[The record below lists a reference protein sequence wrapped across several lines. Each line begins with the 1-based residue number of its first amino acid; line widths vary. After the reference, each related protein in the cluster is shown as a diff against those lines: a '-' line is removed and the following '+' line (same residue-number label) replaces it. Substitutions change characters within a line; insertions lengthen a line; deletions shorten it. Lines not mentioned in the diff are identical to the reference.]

1 MKLPDFALW
10 TNERIIYF
18 HTYVY
23 AYACAY
29 LNQVILTHYLT
40 KNKQMSQE
48 APKQFPSLMLEEYQR
63 NNVT

>member
-1 MKLPDFALW
+1 MKLPDFALS

-23 AYACAY
+23 ACTY